1 MTTINQTT
9 AMNIFQHY
17 THACT
22 HAHTHTRTRAHAH
35 THTHTHTNIYNSS
48 YHVLCILTV
57 LQMNKIILYT
67 YPVIIFSQY
76 IGQLAVESKKE
87 TIQNTKNC
95 YH

>member
-9 AMNIFQHY
+9 SMSNFQHY
-17 THACT
+17 THA
-22 HAHTHTRTRAHAH
+22 
-35 THTHTHTNIYNSS
+35 HTHTNIYNSS

-57 LQMNKIILYT
+57 LELNKIILYT
-67 YPVIIFSQY
+67 YPVIIFSQF

-95 YH
+95 YHYAETVRIYNTV